1 MLACF
6 PKSTDKHREVSVTA
20 THARHKVNRATLTCT
35 ISNLLSQHHRLK
47 HKSHFTWNAHK
58 YDATTHVENLTIEND
73 EEDVS
78 TSAYQG
84 PQMPIELIDTFVH
97 RNNAAHARAWSAL
110 AGTDLQKEVLIAVQY
125 LDSAIIDL
133 QNIVHIEDGITELQ
147 AIHKTLGAC
156 SLSMFGDGFKRAL
169 AYALGLVHAK
179 GGVLLIDEIEM
190 AIHKSAL
197 ERVYG
202 WLRKMCEEL
211 NVQVFAT
218 THSLEAV
225 EAMLG
230 DQPSEDT
237 VCYQLGEGGKVARR
251 WSGDLLWRVVKQ
263 RGLDVR

>member
-1 MLACF
+1 MLTE
-6 PKSTDKHREVSVTA
+6 KSSAPYSVFEFEIEPGQE
-20 THARHKVNRATLTCT
+20 TLELDEPTLEYLDYRQLPF
-35 ISNLLSQHHRLK
+35 ISER
-47 HKSHFTWNAHK
+47 
-58 YDATTHVENLTIEND
+58 
-73 EEDVS
+73 
-78 TSAYQG
+78 
-84 PQMPIELIDTFVH
+84 LIDTV
-97 RNNAAHARAWSAL
+97 AHHASDAYIYDWSDL
-110 AGTDLQKEVLIAVQY
+110 AGSPLQQEVIALVQH
-125 LDSAIIDL
+125 LEPAILDL
-133 QNIVHIEDGITELQ
+133 QNVVQRETGSTELQ

-251 WSGDLLWRVVKQ
+251 WSGDLLWRIVKQ

>member
-1 MLACF
+1 MQ
-6 PKSTDKHREVSVTA
+6 
-20 THARHKVNRATLTCT
+20 
-35 ISNLLSQHHRLK
+35 SQHYTSDAFSKCNIRETIYQNTSRQPRRKAIFNWKATKIPPHAPYETLIDVDSQQEELNPISYHGPHIEHR
-47 HKSHFTWNAHK
+47 
-58 YDATTHVENLTIEND
+58 
-73 EEDVS
+73 
-78 TSAYQG
+78 
-84 PQMPIELIDTFVH
+84 LIDTIDHHLNDSYVYD
-97 RNNAAHARAWSAL
+97 WSEL
-110 AGTDLQKEVLIAVQY
+110 AGSPLQQEIIAMLQPLQPSILDFQNVVQRETG
-125 LDSAIIDL
+125 S
-133 QNIVHIEDGITELQ
+133 TELQ

-218 THSLEAV
+218 THSLEAI

-251 WSGDLLWRVVKQ
+251 WSGDLLWRIVKQ